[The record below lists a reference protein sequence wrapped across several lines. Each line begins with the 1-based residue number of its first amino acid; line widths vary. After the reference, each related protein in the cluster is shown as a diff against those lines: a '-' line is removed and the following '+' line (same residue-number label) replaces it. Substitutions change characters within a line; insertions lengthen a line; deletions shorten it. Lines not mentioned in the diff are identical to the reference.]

1 MGFSS
6 CKKEMYPPWLLFR
19 KLVIVNSFSAPFKWC
34 IDLFKTKWAS
44 CQLYKQGYLSQGLG
58 AISLNIKEVRTLF
71 SLSLSISCLF
81 LWNGLFLI
89 PSCIQFLLSDLR
101 KNLLSFLLCFID
113 KHSVTSTVV
122 EFENSNNLIEKEK
135 ISLCVWNTEPVSKVQ
150 KNNQKHLG
158 ISLKLFSSFSIT

>member
-71 SLSLSISCLF
+71 SLSLWVCGCVSAVTSVVSSS
-81 LWNGLFLI
+81 LWLRGLQ
-89 PSCIQFLLSDLR
+89 PAR
-101 KNLLSFLLCFID
+101 LLCPWD
-113 KHSVTSTVV
+113 SPCKNTGVV
-122 EFENSNNLIEKEK
+122 
-135 ISLCVWNTEPVSKVQ
+135 PVP
-150 KNNQKHLG
+150 
-158 ISLKLFSSFSIT
+158 SSRGSSGPRDQTLVSSIYPYSQMGSFHH